1 MRIRALLL
9 PAALACLALASSG
22 TGAIAQSSPFN
33 FFDLFR
39 PRPPQQYYQPAQPRR
54 VNPYV
59 QKKKAPA
66 PRTVIV
72 EDTNKP
78 KVDPGTFVMVVG
90 DSLSELLAQGLE
102 EAVSDKP
109 DIAVVDKSKGDSGL
123 VNSEFYD
130 WPKAV
135 GELLNGK
142 DKISLG
148 VMMVGANDRQAIREG
163 GESHAPGTPKWE
175 QIYAA
180 RIDSIVKAF
189 AEKKIP
195 LIWVGMPPMKSDRI
209 STDMVALNTLFRDH
223 VQAGGGVFVDVWEAF
238 ADDENRYTAFGPGL
252 SGQNTKLRTA
262 DGVHFTKA
270 GARKL
275 AHFVDVELKR
285 LIDTQPPTVV
295 ALPSQPSGRDA
306 DLSIPGNLERM
317 IDQAIKPVPELKG
330 GVALPVKPVAG
341 PIIPLNKPDAA
352 PGGALVNNAQQQRGG
367 GEAGVLIE
375 RVFSDGRVPEPR
387 SGRADDFRWP
397 KQGP

>member
-1 MRIRALLL
+1 MRIRARLL
-9 PAALACLALASSG
+9 PAALACLALASGG
-22 TGAIAQSSPFN
+22 TGAVAQSSPFN

-209 STDMVALNTLFRDH
+209 STDMVALNTPLPRPCAGRRRRLRRRVGSLCGRREPLHGVRARPFRPEH
-223 VQAGGGVFVDVWEAF
+223 QAAHRRRRALHQGGSAQARAFRRCRAEA
-238 ADDENRYTAFGPGL
+238 
-252 SGQNTKLRTA
+252 
-262 DGVHFTKA
+262 
-270 GARKL
+270 
-275 AHFVDVELKR
+275 AHR
-285 LIDTQPPTVV
+285 H
-295 ALPSQPSGRDA
+295 
-306 DLSIPGNLERM
+306 
-317 IDQAIKPVPELKG
+317 
-330 GVALPVKPVAG
+330 
-341 PIIPLNKPDAA
+341 AA
-352 PGGALVNNAQQQRGG
+352 PDRGGAAVA
-367 GEAGVLIE
+367 AE
-375 RVFSDGRVPEPR
+375 RSRCSTSPYPAT
-387 SGRADDFRWP
+387 SSA
-397 KQGP
+397 

>member
-1 MRIRALLL
+1 MRLRPLALLVAVTGFAFL
-9 PAALACLALASSG
+9 TSGPAAF
-22 TGAIAQSSPFN
+22 AQSSPFN

-39 PRPPQQYYQPAQPRR
+39 PRPPQQYYQPVQPRR
-54 VNPYV
+54 QNPYV

-72 EDTNKP
+72 QDTNKP

-90 DSLSELLAQGLE
+90 DSLAELLAQGLE
-102 EAVSDKP
+102 EAFSDKP
-109 DIAVVDKSKGDSGL
+109 DIAIVDKSKGDSGL
-123 VNSEFYD
+123 VNGEFYD

-135 GELLNGK
+135 AELLNGK

-148 VMMVGANDRQAIREG
+148 VMMIGANDRQAIRENN
-163 GESHAPGTPKWE
+163 ETHLPGTPKWE
-175 QIYAA
+175 QIYVA
-180 RIDSIVKAF
+180 RIGTIVKAF

-195 LIWVGMPPMKSDRI
+195 LIWVGMPPMKGDRV
-209 STDMVALNTLFRDH
+209 STDMIALNTLYRDNA
-223 VQAGGGVFVDVWEAF
+223 QAGGAVFVDVWEAF
-238 ADDENRYTAFGPGL
+238 ADEDNRYTAFGPGL

-285 LIDTQPPTVV
+285 LIDTAPPTVV
-295 ALPSQPSGRDA
+295 ALPSSQPNDLEV
-306 DLSIPGNLERM
+306 DLSVPGNLERL

-341 PIIPLNKPDAA
+341 PILTLNKPDAA
-352 PGGALVNNAQQQRGG
+352 PGGALVNSGQQRGG
-367 GEAGVLIE
+367 GEAGALIE
-375 RVFSDGRVPEPR
+375 RVYSDGRVPEPR

-397 KQGP
+397 R